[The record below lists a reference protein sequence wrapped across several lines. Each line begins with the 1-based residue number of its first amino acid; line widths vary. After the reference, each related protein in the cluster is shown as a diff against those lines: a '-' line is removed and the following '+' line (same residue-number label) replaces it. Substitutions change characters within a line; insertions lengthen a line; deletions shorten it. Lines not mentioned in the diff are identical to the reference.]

1 MIQVGITGGIGSGKS
16 TVCAI
21 FERLG
26 TPVYYT
32 DIRAKQLMQDDAQ
45 LIAEIKKL
53 FGSEAYHPDGE
64 LNRAYIANIVFDNEE
79 KLLQLNGLVHPA
91 VKKDYQSWASIL
103 ANNGYPYCIKEA
115 ALLVETGSYK
125 DLDKLIVVTAPLED
139 RISRVMA
146 RDQATRELVM
156 KRIAA
161 QIPEEEKVSLA
172 DYVIVNDKVMDL
184 MPSVTTIHTQLL
196 SSN

>member
-26 TPVYYT
+26 TPVYYA
-32 DIRAKQLMQDDAQ
+32 DIRAKQLMQDDNHLVAQ
-45 LIAEIKKL
+45 IKKL
-53 FGSEAYHPDGE
+53 FGSEAYHADGE
-64 LNRAYIANIVFDNEE
+64 LNKVYIASIVFEDEE
-79 KLLQLNGLVHPA
+79 KLLQLNEIVHPA
-91 VKKDYQSWASIL
+91 VKKDYASWASIL
-103 ANNGYPYCIKEA
+103 ASNKYPYCIKEA

-125 DLDKLIVVTAPLED
+125 ELDKLIVVSAPLED
-139 RISRVMA
+139 RISRVMS
-146 RDQATRELVM
+146 RDQTTRELVL

-161 QIPEEEKVSLA
+161 QLPEEEKVLLA
-172 DYVIVNDKVMDL
+172 DFVIVNDKIMDL
-184 MPSVTTIHTQLL
+184 MPSVTAIHTQLL